1 MKDKDPIEKHSEEL
15 LDDIAAR
22 IRNAPIPDY
31 PGPPVLDQN
40 VFRTPFP
47 RIAAIAVSC
56 CLVVLCISA
65 IAVMNWY
72 RPTEDSRPVEQIA
85 ESDTENDVE
94 VMELVGR
101 TNPTVSPAQIVSFDP
116 TPELDRMTDGL
127 DQLSKR
133 LDQLEA
139 QVAISEIQSDVASLL
154 VQYTP
159 HEHNAR

>member
-22 IRNAPIPDY
+22 IRSAPIPDY

-40 VFRTPFP
+40 VIRTPFP
-47 RIAAIAVSC
+47 RIATIAAGC

-65 IAVMNWY
+65 IAVMNWD
-72 RPTEDSRPVEQIA
+72 RPTENSDPLGQVA

-94 VMELVGR
+94 FRDLVGG
-101 TNPTVSPAQIVSFDP
+101 TNPTVGPTQIVSFDP

-139 QVAISEIQSDVASLL
+139 QVAISEVQSDVASLL

-159 HEHNAR
+159 REYKAR